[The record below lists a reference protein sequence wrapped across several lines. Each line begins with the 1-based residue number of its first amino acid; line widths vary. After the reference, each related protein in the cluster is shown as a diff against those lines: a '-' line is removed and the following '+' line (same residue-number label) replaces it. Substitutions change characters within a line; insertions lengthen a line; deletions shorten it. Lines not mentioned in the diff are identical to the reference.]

1 MLKLKRCDIDLNKIK
16 IELNYDTA
24 LRDLKLNQKKIRPS
38 LKNSKVKF
46 TLLKKCKLSS

>member
-1 MLKLKRCDIDLNKIK
+1 MLKLKRCNIDLNKIK

-38 LKNSKVKF
+38 LKKFKSKVY
-46 TLLKKCKLSS
+46 TIKKV